1 MKIALPYETSG
12 NLDGAECS
20 SAARLKYDTLRLIV
34 ILISLWIAGLYDLD
48 TKIGFLVDFR
58 NKTPKS
64 YQFMKL
70 ACNLP
75 VHLVCNIGD
84 LEFSLT
90 STDEL
95 AARIKI
101 RKKSPRNIFIFTPS
115 LPTFL
120 QIIISMTC

>member
-1 MKIALPYETSG
+1 
-12 NLDGAECS
+12 
-20 SAARLKYDTLRLIV
+20 
-34 ILISLWIAGLYDLD
+34 
-48 TKIGFLVDFR
+48 
-58 NKTPKS
+58 
-64 YQFMKL
+64 MKL

-101 RKKSPRNIFIFTPS
+101 RKKSPRNIVIFTPS